1 MAQTTLGPDAVIF
14 PTGTTAQRPSSP
26 SVGMARFNSETGAI
40 ENYTSSGWTKVESS
54 VPAGAVTNFFMA
66 SAPTGWTKSTSYN
79 DFAMRI
85 VSGTGGGT
93 GGSVGF
99 TTAFSNGST
108 GATTLSTSQIPSHT
122 HLYYWGDNSSTGP
135 VSWGY
140 NTNPGNNYSQP
151 TSAAGGGGS
160 HNHSMQLAVNY
171 LDNIM
176 CSKN

>member
-14 PTGTTAQRPSSP
+14 PTGTTAQRPASATI
-26 SVGMARFNSETGAI
+26 GMARFNSETGAI

-66 SAPTGWTKSTSYN
+66 SAPTGWTKSTTN
-79 DFAMRI
+79 TDCAIRI
-85 VSGTGGGT
+85 VSGTGGAT

-99 TTAFSNGST
+99 TTAFANGST
-108 GATTLSTSQIPSHT
+108 GATTLTTAQMPSHT
-122 HLYYWGDNSSTGP
+122 HTYTQLSVYYINVDGQYAHPHYNYATG
-135 VSWGY
+135 
-140 NTNPGNNYSQP
+140 NTGA
-151 TSAAGGGGS
+151 TGGGGS
-160 HNHSMQLAVNY
+160 HDHTMQLAVKY